1 MINYF
6 WARKLFWTLE
16 LPSQFRK
23 TQISPASTTSKF
35 AWAENSQ
42 CLFQKKMVSK
52 IPLKWMVTRKHEQNL
67 LEFGLVPSRSQ
78 IRVSSEVSQIT
89 MGFNPKS
96 RSYRMSVTW
105 MGTSMTWM
113 GTPNPGFHFHRPR
126 LLEKRMVL
134 LRFGQGLLRLVLLLM
149 WTIRLTG
156 KRFGS
161 TSLEP

>member
-1 MINYF
+1 
-6 WARKLFWTLE
+6 
-16 LPSQFRK
+16 
-23 TQISPASTTSKF
+23 
-35 AWAENSQ
+35 
-42 CLFQKKMVSK
+42 
-52 IPLKWMVTRKHEQNL
+52 
-67 LEFGLVPSRSQ
+67 
-78 IRVSSEVSQIT
+78 

-96 RSYRMSVTW
+96 RSSMTW
-105 MGTSMTWM
+105 MGTPMTWV

-161 TSLEP
+161 TSLEPWTLLILKIPERYPVRASSLQCFRKYSETWRCIAIYLRRMILQNCYFFFYWLRFFGTKETDICIASPSSIDQPERPWST